1 LKRPTGLEV
10 PRGVRIDPSPGPAT
24 ARRYAQL
31 LRGIIPTGP
40 QRRAGQ
46 AARKVV
52 QFTRSCR
59 GEPRASP
66 GLAQEAG
73 KVGVPDRRAFV
84 KQRVSAL
91 AAQSCA
97 RHCGLNHPLFAIGK
111 RRIALVGL
119 SQRSVALLRL
129 GA

>member
-1 LKRPTGLEV
+1 ML
-10 PRGVRIDPSPGPAT
+10 RGVRIGLGPGPAT

-66 GLAQEAG
+66 GLAREAG
-73 KVGVPDRRAFV
+73 KVGAAGRRAFV

-91 AAQSCA
+91 SEQPCA

-111 RRIALVGL
+111 RRIGFVGP
-119 SQRSVALLRL
+119 SQRSVALRRL